1 MWWLLGKYSGKRAHM
16 KTHLQAPLKITVQ
29 SHFAYCSS
37 QCKQPRWHIP
47 QLGATLQPQP
57 SAPNRYPI
65 SNRSLERAGLPI
77 IFWTVKIKSS
87 AVRELSTPTPARPM
101 CHSGSSCTVAGGHL
115 QTAVLQPGTGSEGS
129 PAPPV
134 ALPTSTLQREL
145 SAGCM
150 KRHSLDVLWI
160 RYKFTFFFQAIL
172 IIFIDVNLCKQDV
185 RNKELPALPPLPRG
199 HPQLSHWLLPPC
211 FIFNRTVFCFL
222 ISNEIT

>member
-29 SHFAYCSS
+29 SHFAYCNS

-115 QTAVLQPGTGSEGS
+115 QTAVLQPRTGSEGS

-150 KRHSLDVLWI
+150 KCHSLDVLWI
-160 RYKFTFFFQAIL
+160 RYKFTFFSRPF
-172 IIFIDVNLCKQDV
+172 
-185 RNKELPALPPLPRG
+185 
-199 HPQLSHWLLPPC
+199 S
-211 FIFNRTVFCFL
+211 
-222 ISNEIT
+222 SYS